1 MANLLGA
8 ESEILSRGNRGYQQM
23 ALSRAGLGLLTMA
36 VFWSTYL
43 LSAFL
48 RAQGSGKVQHCHHS
62 AGPGHCCPG
71 SDQWGSL
78 GSRGRAAHSP
88 RRSPRSQPRRQH
100 WGHRIEPPTQLP
112 GSVWGSVHSPH
123 SVVITSQAGLDQAQR
138 KPREQKMR
146 EARQACRE
154 PWCLQDAGR
163 LLAGWGAVC

>member
-1 MANLLGA
+1 MRPWGSVSGLVTREQGGTSRRVLVGPGWGFSRWLSSGA
-8 ESEILSRGNRGYQQM
+8 HMLTLSISES
-23 ALSRAGLGLLTMA
+23 AGL
-36 VFWSTYL
+36 
-43 LSAFL
+43 
-48 RAQGSGKVQHCHHS
+48 REVQLCHRS

-71 SDQWGSL
+71 SDQWSSL

-88 RRSPRSQPRRQH
+88 GRSPRSQPRRQH

-138 KPREQKMR
+138 KPKEQKMR
-146 EARQACRE
+146 EARQACGE

-163 LLAGWGAVC
+163 LLAGWGAAC